1 MNQRYSQNITR
12 VSEDVNLI
20 VKNVTSDNNG
30 TMASANLS
38 VKSQ

>member
-30 TMASANLS
+30 TITSANLN

>member
-12 VSEDVNLI
+12 VSEDVSLI
-20 VKNVTSDNNG
+20 VKNVTSDKNG
-30 TMASANLS
+30 TMTSANVS